1 MTIFIAAIVHGGHYS
16 KKRRSAHGVRLA
28 EPGVRLAGRGAR
40 CAPGKTRGAP
50 GRTEVGPSALRA
62 LII

>member
-16 KKRRSAHGVRLA
+16 KKRRPAHGVRLA
-28 EPGVRLAGRGAR
+28 RRGAR
-40 CAPGKTRGAP
+40 GAPGKTRGAP